1 LRKFQIIASLFFSL
15 FISTNYSRASEFADE
30 SNHECGPSASAPEA
44 SPKPAAPA
52 PNSSKERLAVGIGV
66 KVSTLGVGADVAL
79 PVTHRSNARF
89 GFNAFNYD
97 HTFDKD
103 GVSYK
108 GTLGLRSAQA
118 SFDFFPLGG
127 FHLSPGLLIYNGN
140 NVRAHAS
147 VPGNQSFTLN
157 HVTYFSDV
165 NNPIGGTGKLD
176 LNRVAPMFL
185 LGFGNLVPRTHRFSV
200 SFEVGMAYQGSP
212 RVKLGLTGN
221 VCDDNLG
228 TNCRSVVT
236 DTAVQSN
243 ILAEQKRLNDKAS
256 PFQFYPI
263 ISLGVGYKF

>member
-1 LRKFQIIASLFFSL
+1 MRKFPTIASLFLSL
-15 FISTNYSRASEFADE
+15 FISANYSRASELADE
-30 SNHECGPSASAPEA
+30 PSHESGPSASAADA
-44 SPKPAAPA
+44 SPNPATPTK
-52 PNSSKERLAVGIGV
+52 NSGKERLAVGIGV

-79 PVTHRSNARF
+79 PVTHRANVRF

-140 NVRAHAS
+140 NVRAKAS

-176 LNRVAPMFL
+176 LNKVAPMFL
-185 LGFGNLVPRTHRFSV
+185 VGFGNLVPRTHRFSV

-212 RVKLGLTGN
+212 SVKLGLTGN
-221 VCDDNLG
+221 ACDDAIG

-263 ISLGVGYKF
+263 ISFGIGYKF